1 MKSNNN
7 TRYKAEV
14 FDIMQF
20 IFSSF
25 NDHQLHC
32 VINFNKHIDDIC
44 LKRAVDMSSRVFALI
59 KCRFVQKWRVAY
71 WEECDFTS
79 EDIVKIFETENS
91 ETQIEKLVV
100 FKTDETIGPQIRINI
115 ARSQAC
121 DSICIIINHMLC
133 DANGF
138 KEYLYMLSS
147 IYSHLMK
154 DVNYK
159 PDFIMGSRSAQQI
172 FKQFS
177 IFEKVKI
184 LFSSAKLSKY
194 DSGVE
199 FKFEGDTKN
208 PFIGKH
214 NISSDRFLSIKSY
227 AKKNNATINDVILT
241 AYIRVLHKFLD
252 CGGIPIPCAV
262 DLRKYLP
269 EKKGEIICNLVSNM
283 ICDIGTDLGDT
294 FNETLSKVKLSMDA
308 EKRSLSCLKGPLL
321 LEIIFKLLPYKIAK
335 KIVAEKFKNPP
346 IHITNIGLIDKSK
359 LVFDNLEIKNSYIN
373 GSIKYKP
380 YFQVAVTTFDNEVT
394 FSINFSGT
402 ENDKGK
408 IDDFLLALDEE
419 LSQVQAG

>member
-1 MKSNNN
+1 VKSNNV

-14 FDIMQF
+14 FDIMQC

-44 LKRAVDMSSRVFALI
+44 LKRAVDMSSRVFPLI

-79 EDIVKIFETENS
+79 EDIVKIFETENP
-91 ETQIEKLVV
+91 ETEIEKLVV

-147 IYSHLMK
+147 IYSHLIK

-159 PDFIMGSRSAQQI
+159 SDFIMGSRSAQQI

-177 IFEKVKI
+177 IFEKVKV

-199 FKFEGDTKN
+199 FKFEGDTNN
-208 PFIGKH
+208 PFIAKH

-227 AKKNNATINDVILT
+227 ARKNNATINDVILT
-241 AYIRVLHKFLD
+241 AYIRVLHKFLN
-252 CGGIPIPCAV
+252 CRGIPIPCAV

-269 EKKGEIICNLVSNM
+269 EKNGEIICNLVSNM
-283 ICDIGTDLGDT
+283 ICDIGRDLGDT

-308 EKRSLSCLKGPLL
+308 EKRSLSCLNGPLL

-335 KIVAEKFKNPP
+335 RIVTEKFKNPP
-346 IHITNIGLIDKSK
+346 IHITNIGQIDKSK
-359 LVFDNLEIKNSYIN
+359 LVFDNLEIRNSYIN

-419 LSQVQAG
+419 ISQVQAG